1 VLFLAAVALLAATDQ
16 GAWSYAGVFGEQ
28 HAHLPTVSLVLVL
41 AVAGFGAL
49 AGVVAGSLG
58 TRRFG
63 RTATAAACIIG
74 EARELARIMV
84 ELGSDADLPTTALI
98 TRMDTPLGR
107 TAGNALEVREAV
119 EVLAGGGPGDV
130 VELTLA
136 LAREMLAAAGI
147 DDVDPAE
154 RLRDG
159 SAMDRWRSM
168 IAAQGGD
175 PDAPLPTATHAE
187 TLYADADGVL
197 AELDALA
204 VGKAAWRLGAG
215 REHQGQAVQPG
226 AGVELHAVVGD
237 TVRKGQPVATLHTD
251 TPGRFP
257 AALGALRG
265 GLSVSE
271 TAPPP
276 RPLIVERIT
285 P

>member
-1 VLFLAAVALLAATDQ
+1 
-16 GAWSYAGVFGEQ
+16 
-28 HAHLPTVSLVLVL
+28 
-41 AVAGFGAL
+41 
-49 AGVVAGSLG
+49 
-58 TRRFG
+58 
-63 RTATAAACIIG
+63 
-74 EARELARIMV
+74 
-84 ELGSDADLPTTALI
+84 
-98 TRMDTPLGR
+98 
-107 TAGNALEVREAV
+107 
-119 EVLAGGGPGDV
+119 
-130 VELTLA
+130 
-136 LAREMLAAAGI
+136 
-147 DDVDPAE
+147 
-154 RLRDG
+154 
-159 SAMDRWRSM
+159 
-168 IAAQGGD
+168 
-175 PDAPLPTATHAE
+175 PLPTATHTE
-187 TLYADADGVL
+187 TVYADADGVL